1 MSRDAYVYAAEG
13 AGAGKPLLFL
23 FHGTGGDETQML
35 GLGRAV
41 APGAALV
48 APRGDVSEMGALRFF
63 RRAAEGVYDMD
74 DLARATAKMAGFVH
88 AHVEAAK
95 PADVMGLGYS
105 NGANILASTLFAAP
119 ELFDAAV
126 LMHPLIPF
134 QPRIAGSLAGRR
146 ILVTAGERDPIC
158 PPHMTARLEAW
169 LRDAGADVT
178 MVRHPGGHEIRP
190 EEIDA
195 ARRFL
200 AAVAAG
206 EKQA

>member
-1 MSRDAYVYAAEG
+1 MSADAYVHAAEG
-13 AGAGKPLLFL
+13 AGTGKPLLFL

-35 GLGRAV
+35 GLGRMV

-48 APRGDVSEMGALRFF
+48 APRGDVSETGSLRFF

-74 DLARATAKMAGFVH
+74 DLARATRKMAGFVR

-95 PADVMGLGYS
+95 PAAVMGLGYS

-119 ELFDAAV
+119 DLFDAAV
-126 LMHPLIPF
+126 LMHPLIPY
-134 QPRIAGSLAGRR
+134 QPKVAGSLAGRR

-158 PPHMTARLEAW
+158 PLHLTARLEAW

-178 MVRHPGGHEIRP
+178 MVRHRGGHEIRP

-200 AAVAAG
+200 AAATAR